1 MRQARSERGLM
12 KFTKLSNDDDQK
24 NLNDQQDQKDQ
35 ADLDEPRMTIKEAID
50 RGHFHFVGLHHP
62 AGLPKEPEMSEE
74 EQQAAV
80 FNSLLEYKLE
90 TTP

>member
-1 MRQARSERGLM
+1 M
-12 KFTKLSNDDDQK
+12 KFTKLSNDDHQK
-24 NLNDQQDQKDQ
+24 NLNDQQDQNDQ
-35 ADLDEPRMTIKEAID
+35 ADPDEPEMTIEEAIA

-80 FNSLLEYKLE
+80 LKNLLEIGAAAGTE
-90 TTP
+90 